1 MKLVTAFST
10 VALVLVPAVGL
21 AQAPADSPG
30 DTNDES
36 SLKSK
41 VEQAIG
47 KIKGSSPETKVG
59 ADAKS
64 ADQNSAASA
73 GDTNYPDRAAVKRTE
88 K

>member
-10 VALVLVPAVGL
+10 VALVLAPAVSL
-21 AQAPADSPG
+21 AQ

-47 KIKGSSPETKVG
+47 KITGSSSETKGG
-59 ADAKS
+59 ADAKRG
-64 ADQNSAASA
+64 DQNSAATSA
-73 GDTNYPDRAAVKRTE
+73 GDTNYPDRAAVK
-88 K
+88 KSDK

>member
-10 VALVLVPAVGL
+10 VALVLAPAVCL
-21 AQAPADSPG
+21 AQ

-47 KIKGSSPETKVG
+47 KITGSSSATKSD

-64 ADQNSAASA
+64 GDQNSAATSA
-73 GDTNYPDRAAVKRTE
+73 GDTNYPDRAAVK
-88 K
+88 KSNK

>member
-10 VALVLVPAVGL
+10 VALVLTPAVGF
-21 AQAPADSPG
+21 AQAAG

-47 KIKGSSPETKVG
+47 KITGSPSDTKAG

-64 ADQNSAASA
+64 GDQNPAATSP
-73 GDTNYPDRAAVKRTE
+73 GNTSYPDRSAVKKTD

>member
-10 VALVLVPAVGL
+10 VALVLAPAVGL

-36 SLKSK
+36 SLKNK

-59 ADAKS
+59 ADA
-64 ADQNSAASA
+64 DQNSAASA
-73 GDTNYPDRAAVKRTE
+73 GDTNYPDRAAVKKTD